1 MVIVLR
7 LLFRAPVSA
16 TIKRTR
22 IFLSLL
28 SVRVQQPHSSARQ
41 IYHHSP
47 VTRDALFFCPHN
59 KNPASVQPE
68 FDSCYYLRAG
78 EVDEKIPGRNL
89 SEKEIYGRR
98 YLLISIGHVIM

>member
-22 IFLSLL
+22 IFLSLFERSCAAAAFL
-28 SVRVQQPHSSARQ
+28 SLPNLSPLTGNERRAFLPTIKIQQVCSRNSALV
-41 IYHHSP
+41 IICAP
-47 VTRDALFFCPHN
+47 GN
-59 KNPASVQPE
+59 WM
-68 FDSCYYLRAG
+68 
-78 EVDEKIPGRNL
+78 KIPGRNL